1 MDASVII
8 PTYNRYDSL
17 VVLLEDLSR
26 QQTEGITFEVI
37 LVDDGSTDQTLTL
50 GQAKLTFPFTYLRQ
64 SAAGVVSAR
73 NAGASI
79 SAGGVLIFVDDDVSL
94 GTSYVRALVKLH
106 RKFPRA
112 IGMGEMTA
120 YLPPNPT
127 PSQRQLA
134 SAFVPPKLGQELDFT
149 SCGGANLSVQ
159 RPDYFEIGGM
169 RNIAADRHG
178 SWSDVDFG
186 YRAWKLGYR
195 FRVEEAAVCLHRD
208 YLAFGLASAAERA
221 ERDASTVHCLVE
233 NHPGIEAHL
242 PMFRDKSPVDW
253 GSDPLR
259 LVARKLLRR
268 CASSRISL
276 RLLSWTSRILAS
288 LTPSSATVLP
298 AVHRWIIGAHIFLGY
313 RRGLRRSIQVEFER
327 ANQTDPLP

>member
-26 QQTEGITFEVI
+26 QQTEGIIFEVI
-37 LVDDGSTDQTLTL
+37 LVDDGSTDQTSTL
-50 GQAKLTFPFTYLRQ
+50 GQAGLTFPFTYLRQ
-64 SAAGVVSAR
+64 SQTGVVSAR
-73 NAGASI
+73 NAGASV
-79 SAGGVLIFVDDDVSL
+79 SAGRILIFVDDDVSL
-94 GTSYVRALVKLH
+94 GTGYVRALVELH
-106 RKFPRA
+106 RKFQRV

-134 SAFVPPKLGQELDFT
+134 SASVPPKLEQELDFT

-195 FRVEEAAVCLHRD
+195 FRLEKAAVCLHRD
-208 YLAFGLASAAERA
+208 HSAFCLASAAERA
-221 ERDASTVHCLVE
+221 ERDASMVHHLVE

-253 GSDPLR
+253 ETDPVSLI
-259 LVARKLLRR
+259 ARKTLRR
-268 CASSRISL
+268 CAASRISL
-276 RLLSWTSRILAS
+276 RLLSWTARIITR
-288 LTPSSATVLP
+288 LTPYSGAVLP
-298 AVHRWIIGAHIFLGY
+298 ALYRWIIGAHIFLGY
-313 RRGLRRSIQVEFER
+313 RRGLRRSGQVRSAR
-327 ANQTDPLP
+327 ANQTDLLP